1 MTLNQNS
8 TSASLYKWLYGT
20 QDLPNNLC
28 PYFWKVVLAYLIIV
42 PYLLLALPYLIGLA
56 IYKESSKDDSF
67 GKRIGI
73 GFVLYFFTWLVAS
86 ALSFI
91 AMFFV
96 TPVRHSLYEF
106 MGLLGSLVWL
116 IGLVLG
122 VCSLWDKYKERKI
135 TSRIR
140 YNEHGYRIY
149 EEPKPNLIVEF
160 VKAKYGKYCPKIN
173 WK

>member
-8 TSASLYKWLYGT
+8 TSARLYKWLYGT

-28 PYFWKVVLAYLIIV
+28 PYFWKVVLAYLVIV
-42 PYLLLALPYLIGLA
+42 PYILLALPYLIVLA

-73 GFVLYFFTWLVAS
+73 GFVLYFSIWCAAS
-86 ALSFI
+86 ALCFI

-96 TPVRHSLYEF
+96 TPTRHSLYEF
-106 MGLLGSLVWL
+106 MSLMGSLIWL

-122 VCSLWDKYKERKI
+122 GNHLWDEYKERKR

-140 YNEHGYRIY
+140 YNEYGYRIY
-149 EEPKPNLIVEF
+149 EEPKSNLIVEF

>member
-28 PYFWKVVLAYLIIV
+28 PYFWKVVLAYLVIV
-42 PYLLLALPYLIGLA
+42 PYILLALPYLIGLA
-56 IYKESSKDDSF
+56 ISKESSKDDSF

-73 GFVLYFFTWLVAS
+73 GFVLYFFMWCAAS
-86 ALSFI
+86 ALCFI
-91 AMFFV
+91 TMFFI
-96 TPVRHSLYEF
+96 PPARHSLYGF
-106 MGLLGSLVWL
+106 MTMLGGLVWL
-116 IGLVLG
+116 IGLSLG
-122 VCSLWDKYKERKI
+122 GSHLWDEYKERKR
-135 TSRIR
+135 TSKIR

-149 EEPKPNLIVEF
+149 EEPKSNLIVEF